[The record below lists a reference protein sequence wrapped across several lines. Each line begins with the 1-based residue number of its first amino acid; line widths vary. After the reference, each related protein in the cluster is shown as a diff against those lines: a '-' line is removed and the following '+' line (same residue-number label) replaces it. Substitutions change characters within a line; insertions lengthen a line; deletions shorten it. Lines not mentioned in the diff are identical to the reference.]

1 MKELVEEPSQT
12 GSLAKEIAISLSADH
27 DPPEVR
33 TAKELARRYRLPY
46 IDLLPHD
53 RESPIDY
60 NLFTEVPVDLM
71 VRHQFVPLRRD
82 AKGLHIAM
90 ADPTDLERLDELA
103 SALKSR
109 LIPYVGTAGAVDV
122 VLRRGDTTQRVLQEA
137 ASSFRISLVR
147 ETEAGEEVLD
157 LDRLATDS
165 DMSPIIKLVDTI
177 IYNAME
183 SRASDIHIETRD
195 TEVQVKY
202 RIDGALYAKVDPI
215 DLAYH
220 QTLILVSRS
229 CRNST

>member
-1 MKELVEEPSQT
+1 MKQISENET
-12 GSLAKEIAISLSADH
+12 SLNKPPLNADDH
-27 DPPEVR
+27 QPPEMKAAR
-33 TAKELARRYRLPY
+33 DLANRYRLPFV
-46 IDLLPHD
+46 DLLPPD

-60 NLFTEVPVDLM
+60 TLFAEVPVDLM

-90 ADPTDLERLDELA
+90 ADPTDLERTDELA

-109 LIPYVGTAGAVDV
+109 LIPYVGTAGAIDV

-147 ETEAGEEVLD
+147 ETESGEEVLD

-183 SRASDIHIETRD
+183 
-195 TEVQVKY
+195 
-202 RIDGALYAKVDPI
+202 
-215 DLAYH
+215 
-220 QTLILVSRS
+220 
-229 CRNST
+229 